1 MSFQKIFNCDRK
13 GCKNTT
19 TGLSLYNETSVDTF
33 SYEDESWLGVRVSQ
47 DRHHDFCSWECLGMF
62 VDAKIK
68 EVRGGK
74 TD

>member
-1 MSFQKIFNCDRK
+1 MSFKKLFYCDRK

-19 TGLSLYNETSVDTF
+19 TGLSLYNDTGVDNF

-47 DRHHDFCSWECLGMF
+47 HSHNDFCSWECLGLF

-74 TD
+74 